1 MTEWHERLI
10 RLRDEEKTL
19 LSVNF
24 IHSVYQWGFF
34 SFFNIIRFYYFQ
46 TIKDDEDQVEN
57 LEKRNAI
64 LEKDVARYREREVIL
79 NRVNIND
86 ILVIT
91 NFIMI
96 NI

>member
-1 MTEWHERLI
+1 M
-10 RLRDEEKTL
+10 
-19 LSVNF
+19 V
-24 IHSVYQWGFF
+24 FF

-46 TIKDDEDQVEN
+46 TIKDDEDQVDN

-64 LEKDVARYREREVIL
+64 LERDVARYREREVIL

-91 NFIMI
+91 NLIMI